1 MVPINSRQYLEQ
13 FTLVEPQQ
21 RQKCTSSG
29 EPGRIHTGV
38 LSGKNIANLNRKEQY
53 HHISEVPL
61 NCSDHLQASCSILQ
75 I

>member
-38 LSGKNIANLNRKEQY
+38 LSGKNIANLNRKETNIPEGKNSTIVY
-53 HHISEVPL
+53 LRSL
-61 NCSDHLQASCSILQ
+61 
-75 I
+75 